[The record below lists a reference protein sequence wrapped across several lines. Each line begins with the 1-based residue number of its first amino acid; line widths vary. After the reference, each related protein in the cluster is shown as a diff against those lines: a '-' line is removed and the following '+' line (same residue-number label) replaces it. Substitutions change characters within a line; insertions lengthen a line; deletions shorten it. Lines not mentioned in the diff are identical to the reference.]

1 MRSAG
6 ATLRLF
12 AQWLRPTTNKGK
24 TNPSG
29 LAFFCLLPRVCAGSC
44 GFLRTT
50 ERAISASN
58 RHGLLSVCTFS
69 LRPTPPSA
77 GRSGDGPQVMSTKN
91 LSAAEY
97 LIRNCTVA
105 FKCRTRWQDLPD
117 DGIESVRFCGECQ
130 KEVHLCT
137 SEKGLRE
144 ALLDNLCVA
153 IEVRSQKSEM
163 ILGQLVLNRGA

>member
-1 MRSAG
+1 MVKKSTETAG
-6 ATLRLF
+6 VRQLERKLF
-12 AQWLRPTTNKGK
+12 ARMDRARQYPIA
-24 TNPSG
+24 PDD
-29 LAFFCLLPRVCAGSC
+29 LPALGSS
-44 GFLRTT
+44 
-50 ERAISASN
+50 E
-58 RHGLLSVCTFS
+58 
-69 LRPTPPSA
+69 
-77 GRSGDGPQVMSTKN
+77 GDGAQVMSTNN

-137 SEKGLRE
+137 SEKDLRE

-153 IEVRSQKSEM
+153 IEVRPQKSEM
-163 ILGQLVLNRGA
+163 ILGQVVLNRGA